1 MSTLVE
7 SLKRLYVKGRLT
19 LEQVNERVSKGTIT
33 EAEYLYI
40 TGQEYPA

>member
-7 SLKRLYVKGRLT
+7 SLKRLYTKGRLT
-19 LEQVNERVSKGTIT
+19 LEQVSERVSKGTIT
-33 EAEYLYI
+33 EAEYQYI